1 MTTVQEFT
9 GHLNNLANRTVP
21 TLLYL
26 SERYAESEPRAR
38 EALAQVEA
46 EMAQIIAAYTTALAR
61 AEAAE
66 AKLEQATVAVRERC
80 ALVCEKRAAMWEEV
94 ATKPASYPVA
104 LHDAKAAEAWSCG
117 ADIRAME

>member
-9 GHLNNLANRTVP
+9 EHLNNLANRTVP

-26 SERYAESEPRAR
+26 SERHAESEPRAR

-46 EMAQIIAAYTTALAR
+46 EVAQIIAVYTAALAR

-66 AKLEQATVAVRERC
+66 DKLEQAQAD
-80 ALVCEKRAAMWEEV
+80 EV
-94 ATKPASYPVA
+94 EH
-104 LHDAKAAEAWSCG
+104 LRKACYKAEAFLFRLVRDSG
-117 ADIRAME
+117 NSDDDPAE